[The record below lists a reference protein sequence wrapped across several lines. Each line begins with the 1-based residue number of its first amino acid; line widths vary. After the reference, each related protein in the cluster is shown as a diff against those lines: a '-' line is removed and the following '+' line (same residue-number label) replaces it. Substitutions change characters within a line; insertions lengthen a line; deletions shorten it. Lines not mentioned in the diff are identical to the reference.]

1 MGTGTSLK
9 TRTRKSSLA
18 WTTQFD
24 SILLL
29 VVLTLLTF
37 GLLMLYSAS
46 WDFSLLVYDSPT
58 RIFQRQVMWLGL
70 GLVGALALSW
80 LDYRLWRRL
89 ALPAMGAT
97 LFLLLAVLAAGNLRL
112 GATRNLLGGSVQPS
126 ELAKLVTIVYLAVWL
141 DSRREAINEW
151 DMGLLPM
158 GTILGIVG
166 GLILLEPD
174 LSAAGT
180 ILLLGGLLFFL
191 GGGDWKRIAVLL
203 GIAVVIGSLLIAV
216 SPTGRVRIN
225 TYLEGLRDP
234 LSSSYHVQ
242 RALEAFARGGWFGV
256 GIGRSE
262 SKLTGLP
269 VPPTDSI
276 FAVIGEE
283 TGILGASGVVMLYI
297 VLVWRSLIIAR
308 QAPDLLGQVLAAGL
322 GGWIGLEAM
331 INMAVMVG
339 LMPFAGN
346 ALPFISAGGSSLV
359 TTLAAT
365 GIIFSVG
372 RTTQR
377 EKAQKEHKQHAVVD
391 LRRRNRRRSVSGAGR
406 PASTHK

>member
-1 MGTGTSLK
+1 MGTGTPLK
-9 TRTRKSSLA
+9 TRTRRISLA
-18 WTTQFD
+18 WMTQFD
-24 SILLL
+24 STLLL
-29 VVLTLLTF
+29 VLFTLLVF

-58 RIFQRQVMWLGL
+58 HIFRRQVTWLGVGLLAAL
-70 GLVGALALSW
+70 GVSV
-80 LDYRLWRRL
+80 LDYRAWKRL
-89 ALPAMGAT
+89 ALPLMGLT
-97 LFLLLAVLAAGNLRL
+97 LFLLVAVLAVGSLRL

-126 ELAKLVTIVYLAVWL
+126 ELAKLATVVYLAVWL
-141 DSRREAINEW
+141 DSRREALNEW
-151 DMGLLPM
+151 DAGLIPM
-158 GTILGIVG
+158 GTILGIVS

-180 ILLLGGLLFFL
+180 ILMLGGLLFFL

-203 GIAVVIGSLLIAV
+203 GIAVLIGGLLIAA
-216 SPTGRVRIN
+216 SPTGRVRIGH
-225 TYLEGLRDP
+225 YVEGLRDP

-242 RALEAFARGGWFGV
+242 RSLEAFARGGWFGV

-283 TGILGASGVVMLYI
+283 TGILGASAVVLLYV

-322 GGWIGLEAM
+322 GGWLGLEAM
-331 INMAVMVG
+331 INMTVMVG

-359 TTLAAT
+359 TSLAAA

-377 EKAQKEHKQHAVVD
+377 AQMRKEQNRHAVVD

-406 PASTHK
+406 PASTRR

>member
-1 MGTGTSLK
+1 MGTGASLK